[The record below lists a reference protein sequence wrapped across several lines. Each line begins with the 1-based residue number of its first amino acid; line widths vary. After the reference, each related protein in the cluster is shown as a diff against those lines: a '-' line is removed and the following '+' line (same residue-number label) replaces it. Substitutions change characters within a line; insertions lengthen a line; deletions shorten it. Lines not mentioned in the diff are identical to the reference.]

1 MSENPGCVEC
11 GTPTR
16 GFVNR
21 IPADGGFL
29 CGGCVALWELDLA
42 RDKIL
47 IAIVGTPHDP
57 EEDITG
63 GDPRLMEYGDL
74 FEWSRNI
81 ITDLEDTFADPA
93 ENNGMSRDW
102 EDSPMQ
108 QLTMDLRDAL
118 AEVVE

>member
-47 IAIVGTPHDP
+47 NAVVGTPYDP
-57 EEDITG
+57 LEDTTG

-74 FEWSRNI
+74 FRWARDVIE
-81 ITDLEDTFADPA
+81 TLEDTFGGDQ
-93 ENNGMSRDW
+93 DW
-102 EDSPMQ
+102 VGSAPHT
-108 QLTMDLRDAL
+108 LAVDLEEAL